1 MKQYK
6 FKPGHE
12 DVQIPFAYVKGGV
25 LNAENCTDEHVET
38 INKKFPQYAHNFVDA
53 DYVESEVEGNEG
65 EGKKEQTPVT
75 DLSKLTVPELK
86 KLAAEKGLEFQ
97 ANISKP
103 ELIELLSK

>member
-6 FKPGHE
+6 FRPGHE

-25 LNAENCTDEHVET
+25 LNAENCTDEIVET
-38 INKKFPQYAHNFVDA
+38 INKKFPQYSHNFVSA

-65 EGKKEQTPVT
+65 EGLKEEAPVT
-75 DLSKLTVPELK
+75 NLSELKVPELK
-86 KLAAEKGLEFQ
+86 KLAAEKGLPFE

>member
-6 FKPGHE
+6 FRPGHE

-38 INKKFPQYAHNFVDA
+38 IYKKFPQYAHNFVSA

-65 EGKKEQTPVT
+65 EGAKEEAPVN
-75 DLSKLTVPELK
+75 LSELKVPELK
-86 KLAAEKGLEFQ
+86 KLAAEKGLPFE

>member
-6 FKPGHE
+6 FRPGHE

-25 LNAENCTDEHVET
+25 LNAENCTDEHVEI
-38 INKKFPQYAHNFVDA
+38 INKKFPQYAHNFVSA
-53 DYVESEVEGNEG
+53 DYVESEGEGNEG
-65 EGKKEQTPVT
+65 EGSKEQTQVN
-75 DLSKLTVPELK
+75 LSELKVPELK
-86 KLAAEKGLEFQ
+86 KLAAEKGLPFE